1 MFEAFGCIHDMCI
14 MHSVIFVPKSLN
26 VLLTESSEPGGDVS
40 LDVRVQESVADCRV
54 SK

>member
-14 MHSVIFVPKSLN
+14 MHSVIL
-26 VLLTESSEPGGDVS
+26 ESSEPGGDGY